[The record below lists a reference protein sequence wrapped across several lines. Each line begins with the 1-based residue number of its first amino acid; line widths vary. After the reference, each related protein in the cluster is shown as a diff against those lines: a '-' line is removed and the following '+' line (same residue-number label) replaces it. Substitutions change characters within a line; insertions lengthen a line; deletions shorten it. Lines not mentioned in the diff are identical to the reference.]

1 MNLYKEWLDRYG
13 FLHLKP
19 NPEPEATENAPTF
32 TAELMLLQKL
42 NYGSVG
48 EIPAIKKLRL
58 ASGELRTTPVSTFGG
73 HVSHDTVTGLYCIRE
88 LSGIKNF
95 PLPTFKW
102 NNRFWAHP
110 RDHIFYGAMN
120 GNPIALLLLPLL
132 LVISAHTFKKER
144 GNTSGKCLWFL
155 RFGTLMLSKN
165 KILQKVGKSGMI
177 LAEKML
183 EKEHGKNPFID
194 VFGIYF
200 QEPLHPIRMQIV
212 RFYDSKGLL

>member
-42 NYGSVG
+42 NYGTVG

-120 GNPIALLLLPLL
+120 GNPIALLLLHLL
-132 LVISAHTFKKER
+132 QQEASPSLYLAILTLWTQEFPSA
-144 GNTSGKCLWFL
+144 S
-155 RFGTLMLSKN
+155 
-165 KILQKVGKSGMI
+165 ILQF
-177 LAEKML
+177 
-183 EKEHGKNPFID
+183 PFCL
-194 VFGIYF
+194 
-200 QEPLHPIRMQIV
+200 P
-212 RFYDSKGLL
+212 